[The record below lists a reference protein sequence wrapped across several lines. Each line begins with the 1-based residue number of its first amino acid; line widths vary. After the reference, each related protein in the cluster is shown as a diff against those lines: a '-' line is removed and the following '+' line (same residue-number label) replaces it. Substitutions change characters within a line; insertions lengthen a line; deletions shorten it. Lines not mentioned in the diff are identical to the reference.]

1 MALQGTDGAGVLP
14 RCPTVTRTAN
24 CQKAGAPVCQG
35 ARQGA
40 ISEGGIPDSSGTL
53 PGTATLP
60 SPAITTGVP
69 VVALPDRAAHPGRD
83 ACPAG
88 CAVVNVPMLGFF
100 VDCCAKPRA

>member
-1 MALQGTDGAGVLP
+1 VLASYQVP
-14 RCPTVTRTAN
+14 YCYAYSVQRTAREP
-24 CQKAGAPVCQG
+24 GCQG
-35 ARQGA
+35 PCQGA

-88 CAVVNVPMLGFF
+88 CAVVNVPMLGFLL
-100 VDCCAKPRA
+100 DGCAEPKA